1 MKEVTLELIKNCANN
16 LMFEM
21 KEEEY
26 ETLLQEFKI
35 VQDQFAHIGKIQGIQ
50 DVEPMTFPFPIDG
63 VTLRKDEVKPSLSK
77 EEALKNAKDV
87 FGDQIRLPKVV
98 N

>member
-1 MKEVTLELIKNCANN
+1 MKEITLQLLKDCASN

-26 ETLLQEFKI
+26 ETLFNEFQI
-35 VQDQFAHIGKIQGIQ
+35 VQEQFAHIGKIKGINE
-50 DVEPMTFPFPIDG
+50 VEPMTFPFMVEG
-63 VTLRKDEVKPSLSK
+63 VSLREDEVKEGLTQK
-77 EEALKNAKDV
+77 EALSNVKDQYASQV
-87 FGDQIRLPKVV
+87 RLPKVV

>member
-1 MKEVTLELIKNCANN
+1 MKEITLELLKNCASN

-26 ETLLQEFKI
+26 ETLLKEFQI
-35 VQDQFAHIGKIQGIQ
+35 VQEQFAHIGHIKGINE
-50 DVEPMTFPFPIDG
+50 VEPMTFPFMVEG
-63 VTLRKDEVKPSLSK
+63 VSLREDEVKPSLSK
-77 EEALKNAKDV
+77 EEALKNAKDT
-87 FGDQIRLPKVV
+87 FADQIRLPKVV